1 MENQATPTV
10 RRYVCDHAFM
20 LNGKYFGEQKVY
32 TKVLEA
38 NAQASKSTIDIT
50 QRIDEY
56 FVRTHQELIDDAL
69 ESENVESNVESWMMD
84 AFNEVYNMIIRIFV
98 EFRF

>member
-38 NAQASKSTIDIT
+38 NAQASKSTIDVT

-84 AFNEVYNMIIRIFV
+84 AFNEVCKIIRILV
-98 EFRF
+98 

>member
-38 NAQASKSTIDIT
+38 NAQASKSTIDVT

-84 AFNEVYNMIIRIFV
+84 AFNEVYKIIRIFV
-98 EFRF
+98 